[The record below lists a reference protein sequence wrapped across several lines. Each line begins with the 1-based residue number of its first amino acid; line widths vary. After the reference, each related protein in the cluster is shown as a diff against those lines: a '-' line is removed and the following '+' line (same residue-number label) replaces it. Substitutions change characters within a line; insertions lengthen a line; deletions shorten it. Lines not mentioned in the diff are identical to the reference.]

1 MYHFIETWTPNE
13 RWMALSTEERRAFM
27 DGVIAAIE
35 QMGDGGITTLG
46 WGTNDDDT
54 PHRLDHE
61 YVAVWQAPNKEAIQ
75 ALEAGVQ
82 GSGWY
87 DFFDQK
93 NLRTELR
100 AHTEVMDQHVDR

>member
-1 MYHFIETWTPNE
+1 
-13 RWMALSTEERRAFM
+13 M
-27 DGVIAAIE
+27 DGVTAAIE
-35 QMGDGGITTLG
+35 LMAEGGITTLG
-46 WGTNDDDT
+46 WGTNDADT

-61 YVAVWQAPNKEAIQ
+61 YVAVWQAQSKEAIQ

-93 NLRTELR
+93 NLRAELR
-100 AHTEVMDQHVDR
+100 PHTEVMGQHVDR

>member
-13 RWMALSTEERRAFM
+13 RWMALSTDERRAFM

-35 QMGDGGITTLG
+35 QMAEGGITTLG
-46 WGTNDDDT
+46 WGTNDADT

-61 YVAVWQAPNKEAIQ
+61 YVAVWQAQSKEAIQ

-93 NLRTELR
+93 NLRAELR
-100 AHTEVMDQHVDR
+100 PHTEVMGQHVDR